1 MRIIESRRRMLGS
14 GSGNQ
19 VFYLQSFDG
28 SQTLEFE
35 FEPGMTWSDF
45 VASEYNDG
53 MFILDTTTQA
63 QIAFESFWPG
73 ATITGA
79 LAYNG
84 FAIALT
90 KRAVG
95 EEGGLYTDEFIWLST
110 EGMTSGEVPADE
122 LLIESERIY
131 YCDGVGYVPP
141 EATYIYKPGYTAFQ
155 NAVSSGANGS
165 FSYSFST
172 SYISGRFGGALS
184 AGHSLYIGIRMKD
197 YSKIKIDFQNLSG
210 GTTNIGYATSRTATT
225 LSGQKTFS
233 GSARTVAEIDISS
246 VTTTSTRYLIFG
258 GPSGN
263 SSYRIYEISLV

>member
-19 VFYLQSFDG
+19 VFYLQKIDG

-35 FEPGMTWSDF
+35 FEEGMLWSDF

-53 MFILDTTTQA
+53 MFALDTTTQA
-63 QIAFESFWPG
+63 QLYLEGQWAGS
-73 ATITGA
+73 TGTGL

-84 FAIALT
+84 FVVWLT
-90 KRAVG
+90 NDTSTIG
-95 EEGGLYTDEFIWLST
+95 EEKFVTTGSNLGTLE
-110 EGMTSGEVPADE
+110 A
-122 LLIESERIY
+122 ERTY
-131 YCDGVGYVPP
+131 YCDGVGYVPL

-210 GTTNIGYATSRTATT
+210 GTTNIGYATSSTATT

>member
-19 VFYLQSFDG
+19 VFYLQKLDG
-28 SQTLEFE
+28 SETLEFE
-35 FEPGMTWSDF
+35 FEPGMTWSEFIASDYNEGLF
-45 VASEYNDG
+45 VLD
-53 MFILDTTTQA
+53 DTTQLILEGEYFSGTVA
-63 QIAFESFWPG
+63 GMAG
-73 ATITGA
+73 
-79 LAYNG
+79 YNG
-84 FAIALT
+84 FVIMLT
-90 KRAVG
+90 RRSVEDG
-95 EEGGLYTDEFIWLST
+95 GGLYTDDFIWLST
-110 EGMTSGEVPADE
+110 EGLTSGEVPADE

-131 YCDGVGYVPP
+131 YCNGVGYVPP

-184 AGHSLYIGIRMKD
+184 AGHSLYIGIRMRD

-210 GTTNIGYATSRTATT
+210 GTTNIGYATSSTATT

-258 GPSGN
+258 GSSAYN
-263 SSYRIYEISLV
+263 SYRIYEISLV

>member
-14 GSGNQ
+14 GSGNPI
-19 VFYLQSFDG
+19 FYLQKIDG

-35 FEPGMTWSDF
+35 FEEGMLWSDF
-45 VASEYNDG
+45 VASKYNDG
-53 MFILDTTTQA
+53 LFTMDNTEL
-63 QIAFESFWPG
+63 QITYSGTIAG
-73 ATITGA
+73 TITDCLG
-79 LAYNG
+79 YNG
-84 FAIALT
+84 FHVDPKGESDGIWAI
-90 KRAVG
+90 
-95 EEGGLYTDEFIWLST
+95 T
-110 EGMTSGEVPADE
+110 ESDGNDSLEA
-122 LLIESERIY
+122 ERTY

-210 GTTNIGYATSRTATT
+210 GTTNIGYATSSTATT

-246 VTTTSTRYLIFG
+246 VTTTSTRYLMFG

>member
-1 MRIIESRRRMLGS
+1 MRIIESRRRMLGN

-19 VFYLQSFDG
+19 VFYLQNLDG
-28 SQTLEFE
+28 SQIEEFE

-45 VASEYNDG
+45 IASDYNDG
-53 MFILDTTTQA
+53 MFTLDTTTQVQMA
-63 QIAFESFWPG
+63 LEGFWPG
-73 ATITGA
+73 ATVTGA

-84 FAIALT
+84 FAVVLT
-90 KRAVG
+90 RRVLEA
-95 EEGGLYTDEFIWLST
+95 LYTDDFIWLST
-110 EGMTSGEVPADE
+110 EGMTSDEGGVSADE

-172 SYISGRFGGALS
+172 SYLSGRFGGALS

-210 GTTNIGYATSRTATT
+210 GTTNIGYAISSTATT